1 MATMSV
7 AAFLTMK
14 GCTPNEIKNARA
26 RLLTA
31 TDGSQYP
38 ALVVENGADA
48 IFLATSKKHN
58 FTTVD
63 QLVDFINEHGGKDLC
78 VAYGYDTQK
87 HQDCACLCLKGEDNA
102 PTINLSAF

>member
-31 TDGSQYP
+31 GDGSKYP
-38 ALVVENGADA
+38 ALVIENGTDA
-48 IFLATSKKHN
+48 VFLATSKKHN
-58 FTTVD
+58 FTTVEE
-63 QLVDFINEHGGKDLC
+63 LTEFVNEHGGKDLC
-78 VAYGYDTQK
+78 VAYGYDTTTHK
-87 HQDCACLCLKGEDNA
+87 DCACLCLKGEDNA
-102 PTINLSAF
+102 PVLNLSAF